1 MSYKFN
7 IMKMHSK
14 LGQGKLDTNVPGA
27 SVRNPAHGKGHEEG
41 NPTKRKGVIWFR
53 GSPWVFLNI
62 YPPKPESACLI
73 VPEPKHCN

>member
-1 MSYKFN
+1 MNYKFN

-14 LGQGKLDTNVPGA
+14 LGQRTLDTNVPGA
-27 SVRNPAHGKGHEEG
+27 SVRNPARGKGHEEG
-41 NPTKRKGVIWFR
+41 NPTKCKGVIWLQ

-73 VPEPKHCN
+73 VLCFPLF